1 MENYRCFEPAL
12 LGTVAIRVKLAIV
25 HMGAMVDQQP
35 MTNEI
40 GKSLIDRL
48 ETNKQK
54 KKKRN
59 YLEKRAFTLAL
70 ECIVD
75 VFVIFSSASSRR
87 PKAERG

>member
-12 LGTVAIRVKLAIV
+12 LGTVAIRVKLAMV

-54 KKKRN
+54 KQRN

-75 VFVIFSSASSRR
+75 VFVDFSSASSRR

>member
-1 MENYRCFEPAL
+1 
-12 LGTVAIRVKLAIV
+12 
-25 HMGAMVDQQP
+25 

-54 KKKRN
+54 KQRN

-75 VFVIFSSASSRR
+75 VFVNFSSASSRR

>member
-1 MENYRCFEPAL
+1 
-12 LGTVAIRVKLAIV
+12 
-25 HMGAMVDQQP
+25 

-40 GKSLIDRL
+40 GKSLIDHL
-48 ETNKQK
+48 ETNKK
-54 KKKRN
+54 KQRN

-75 VFVIFSSASSRR
+75 VFVNFSSASSRR